1 MITAL
6 VFAAL
11 QQVPPPEP
19 RRSVPDP
26 GVIATAQEVTPA
38 GVQTVFEGRVAGV
51 RFGARAADIW
61 VAAPGGAYH
70 LDWRADRVLAVARFD
85 GTPGVHGLALDPATG
100 RVFVSR
106 VGRLPEEVATSRS
119 PDTPLPADA
128 RVIAHLSAYDGA
140 AADGRTLEPLFTTS
154 ALGGYM
160 AGGTAVARRTN
171 RGGHRVAIVPLPAD
185 DRVAVIDAATGEL
198 VHLVDTGVLP
208 VSAVVSDDG
217 TEAWVTTFGGQKPT
231 SRDRAAA
238 QCCDPRAEPVRVD
251 ERGIAEPGTVSRI
264 DPVSGRVTATV
275 EVGRHPTGI
284 AWDRQRGRLYVADG
298 NSDRVSI
305 VDTRGARLVDTLEI
319 APFAERRIG
328 LAPTAVALSPDGST
342 LFVAL
347 GGANA
352 VAVYD
357 VSPAADGAGEL
368 KGLVPTGWYPSAL
381 DVSPDGSTL
390 AVGTLLGVGSGEGE
404 TSGSPGLTGRYV
416 HAVRGSVNVIPMPT
430 ESELSAYTTSVAR
443 NAGLTL
449 AGGRSTAA
457 LAPRRGVP
465 ARAVPERPGEPS
477 LIDHVVFVIR
487 ENRTYD
493 QVLGDM
499 GRGASD
505 SSLVIYGRDVTP
517 NAHALADRWVLLDH
531 FFASGGNSADG
542 HQWLTQANET
552 EYPMWPL
559 YRGRS
564 YPYNGSDPFA
574 YSSGGFLWEAATA
587 AGKTVSVFGEY
598 AEEPETSDAATRQR
612 QLAEFREGTHDHAW
626 FRDQLAGMYH
636 TRSEIPSLDPLL
648 VREYPGWTMG
658 TPDVVQ
664 AEVFLAHLE
673 DWESAGSMPN
683 LVMIV
688 LPSDHTSGTSPG
700 WSTPRA
706 SVADNDLALG
716 RVVEGLTHSP
726 FWRSMAILVVED
738 DAQNGVDHIDG
749 HRTVALAISPYA
761 RRGVIDSTFYAQP
774 SMVKTIELMLG
785 LPALSMF
792 DLVATD
798 MRASFVGPG
807 GAPDLTPYDAIV
819 PRQSLYDVNPPARD
833 LRDEEREAALAS
845 ARMRLDVPDAAPS
858 DLLNRILWHDARG
871 WDTPFPGVRRAL
883 FFPMSVD
890 LADDERE
897 EREEPEEVRDR
908 VREPGRY
915 QR

>member
-1 MITAL
+1 MVTVL
-6 VFAAL
+6 LFAAL

-38 GVQTVFEGRVAGV
+38 GVQAVFQGRVAGV
-51 RFGARAADIW
+51 RFGARASEIW
-61 VAAPGGAYH
+61 VAVPGGAYH
-70 LDWRADRVLAVARFD
+70 LDWRADRVLSVGRFD
-85 GTPGVHGLALDPATG
+85 GTPGVHGLATDPATG
-100 RVFVSR
+100 RVFVSS
-106 VGRLPEEVATSRS
+106 VGRLPDEVATSRT
-119 PDTPLPADA
+119 PEVPLPEDA
-128 RVIAHLSAYDGA
+128 RVIAQLNVFDA
-140 AADGRTLEPLFTTS
+140 AAAGEDVRPS
-154 ALGGYM
+154 ISSNALGGYM
-160 AGGTAVARRTN
+160 AGGPAVARRTN

-185 DRVAVIDAATGEL
+185 DRVAVIDAATGAL

-208 VSAVVSDDG
+208 VAAVVSADG
-217 TEAWVTTFGGQKPT
+217 TEAWVTTFGGAKPT

-251 ERGIAEPGTVSRI
+251 ERGLAETGTVARI
-264 DPVSGRVTATV
+264 DPVSGRVTASV
-275 EVGRHPTGI
+275 EVGRHPTGL
-284 AWDRQRGRLYVADG
+284 AWDTARGRLYVADG
-298 NSDRVSI
+298 NSDAVSV
-305 VDTRGARLVDTLEI
+305 VDTRAARRVDTLEI
-319 APFAERRIG
+319 APFVERGVG
-328 LAPTAVALSPDGST
+328 LAPTAVALSPDGGT

-357 VSPAADGAGEL
+357 VSGGAGIL
-368 KGLVPTGWYPSAL
+368 KGLIPTGWYPSTL
-381 DVSPDGSTL
+381 DVSGDGTTL

-416 HAVRGSVNVIPMPT
+416 HAVRGSVNVIPVPT
-430 ESELSAYTTSVAR
+430 GSELAAYTTSVAKNDR
-443 NAGLTL
+443 LTL
-449 AGGRSTAA
+449 AGSAGAPS
-457 LAPRRGVP
+457 LEPRRGVA

-499 GRGASD
+499 GRGAGD

-517 NAHALADRWVLLDH
+517 NAHALADRYVLLDH

-559 YRGRS
+559 YQGRS
-564 YPYNGSDPFA
+564 YPYNGVDPFT
-574 YSSGGFLWEAATA
+574 YSAGGFLWEAAA
-587 AGKTVSVFGEY
+587 WAGRTVSVFGEY
-598 AEEPETSDAATRQR
+598 AEEPPTSDAATRQR
-612 QLAEFREGTHDHAW
+612 QLAEFRDGTHDHAW
-626 FRDQLAGMYH
+626 FRDQMARSYH
-636 TRSEIPSLDPLL
+636 TRSEIPSLDAVL
-648 VREYPGWTMG
+648 VRDYPGWTMG

-664 AEVFLAHLE
+664 AEVVLDQIE
-673 DWESAGSMPN
+673 RWEAAGSMPN
-683 LVMIV
+683 LVLII

-700 WSTPRA
+700 WSTPKA

-716 RVVEGLTHSP
+716 RVVDGLTHSS
-726 FWRSMAILVVED
+726 FWRSMAVLVVED

-761 RRGVIDSTFYAQP
+761 RRHAIDSTFYSQP

-785 LPALSMF
+785 LPALSLF

-798 MRASFVGPG
+798 MRASFIDPG
-807 GAPDLTPYDAIV
+807 QAPDARPYTAIV
-819 PRQSLYDVNPPARD
+819 PKQSLMEVNAAAPS
-833 LRDEEREAALAS
+833 LRGDAREAALAS
-845 ARMRLDVPDAAPS
+845 ARMRFDIPDAAPS

-897 EREEPEEVRDR
+897 ERE
-908 VREPGRY
+908 PGGL
-915 QR
+915 